1 MAPNPMKPTCLL
13 IIHLL
18 KFSLVFDQQTLRDQL
33 IADINGMLK
42 DAGCIR
48 KKCTLIPINPRNE
61 NHNSAG
67 NP

>member
-18 KFSLVFDQQTLRDQL
+18 KFSLVFDQKNCCDQL

-42 DAGCIR
+42 KAVSIR
-48 KKCTLIPINPRNE
+48 KKCTSIPINPVNE
-61 NHNSAG
+61 SETSAG

>member
-1 MAPNPMKPTCLL
+1 MKPTCLL

-18 KFSLVFDQQTLRDQL
+18 KFSLVFDQKNCCDQL

-42 DAGCIR
+42 GAGCIR

-61 NHNSAG
+61 SQNSAG
-67 NP
+67 IP

>member
-1 MAPNPMKPTCLL
+1 MKPTCLL

-18 KFSLVFDQQTLRDQL
+18 KFSLVFDPQTARDQS

-42 DAGCIR
+42 DAGRSR
-48 KKCTLIPINPRNE
+48 KKCTPIRIKPGNE
-61 NHNSAG
+61 NKNSAG